1 MRRKS
6 TNPNQPRTDAD
17 VRIIKVIKV
26 VISLTVLQMLKTVR
40 NKEDINQTYGNENYN
55 EMKNLLRD
63 INGRLIIVEDKFVNM
78 KSKQ

>member
-1 MRRKS
+1 MKLS
-6 TNPNQPRTDAD
+6 KLD
-17 VRIIKVIKV
+17 
-26 VISLTVLQMLKTVR
+26 LK
-40 NKEDINQTYGNENYN
+40 KIEEYWENYN